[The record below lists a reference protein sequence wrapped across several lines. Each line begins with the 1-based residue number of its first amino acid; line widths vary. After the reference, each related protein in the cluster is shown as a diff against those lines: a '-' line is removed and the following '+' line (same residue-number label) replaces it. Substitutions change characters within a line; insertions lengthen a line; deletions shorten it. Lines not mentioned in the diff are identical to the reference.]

1 LTGAIPKTQYT
12 HPSTLMPDRIEE
24 RARFDLVRYANVWED
39 AEILRAALRP
49 SPGRR
54 FLSIASAGDNAF
66 AILASGAEVVAAD
79 LSMAQLALVD
89 LKRAAIRR
97 LGYEELL
104 GFLGVLGTPQGQG
117 PRRGDDDR
125 RAVYERLERDLSAQ
139 ARDFWRERQDVVAA
153 GVVQGGKF
161 EAYFSLFRSW
171 VLPLVHRRQKVLAL
185 IAERDEAGRRTFYR
199 ETWDNL
205 RWRLLFR
212 VFFSRFVMGRLGRD
226 PESFR
231 YVEGSV
237 AERILE
243 RAEYALTVLPVHSN
257 PYIEFILTGRFR
269 QALPF
274 YLQPDVWPDLRRHLD
289 RLTLFAGSIDDAA
302 REHQGDGFDGF
313 NLSDIFEYLDP
324 ETSAAVYGR
333 LVDAARPGARLA
345 YWNMLVPRRLAGT
358 QPGRVRPLDAE
369 ARELYA
375 RDRAFFY
382 NAFVLEEVGI
392 HSRDDP
398 APPPRDRPGGGRLRP
413 LRESR
418 RPHSTLGVPHGGC
431 PSPGGRRPCRTA
443 LPAGQPD
450 GRTALGATLEHPH

>member
-1 LTGAIPKTQYT
+1 
-12 HPSTLMPDRIEE
+12 MPDRIEE

-39 AEILRAALRP
+39 AEILRDALRP
-49 SPGRR
+49 GPGRR

-66 AILASGAEVVAAD
+66 ALLAAGAEVVAAD
-79 LSMAQLALVD
+79 LSTAQLALVD

-104 GFLGVLGTPQGQG
+104 AFHGIRPIEE
-117 PRRGDDDR
+117 DR
-125 RAVYERLERDLSAQ
+125 RSVYERLERDLSPQ
-139 ARDFWRERQDVVAA
+139 ARDFWRQHLDVVAA
-153 GVVQGGKF
+153 GVVHGGKF
-161 EAYFSLFRSW
+161 EAYFNFFRSW
-171 VLPLVHRRQKVLAL
+171 VLPLVHRRHTVLAL
-185 IAERDEAGRRTFYR
+185 LAERDEAGRRTFYR

-226 PESFR
+226 PEFFR

-243 RAEYALTVLPVHSN
+243 RVEYALTVLPVHSN

-274 YLQPDVWPDLRRHLD
+274 YLQPEVWPELRRHLD
-289 RLTLFAGSIDDAA
+289 GLTLYEGSIDDAA
-302 REHQGDGFDGF
+302 RDHRGEGFDGF

-333 LVDAARPGARLA
+333 LVDAACPGARLA

-358 QPGRVRPLDAE
+358 QPGRVRPLETE
-369 ARELYA
+369 ARELFA

-382 NAFVLEEVGI
+382 NAFVLEEV
-392 HSRDDP
+392 
-398 APPPRDRPGGGRLRP
+398 
-413 LRESR
+413 
-418 RPHSTLGVPHGGC
+418 T
-431 PSPGGRRPCRTA
+431 
-443 LPAGQPD
+443 
-450 GRTALGATLEHPH
+450 